1 MVPAL
6 GVLSFGILHRVP
18 ALGASSFGI
27 FHRVPA
33 LGVLSFGILHRVP
46 ALGVLSFGIL
56 HMVPALGVLSFGIFH
71 RVPALGV
78 LSFGILHRVPALG
91 VLSFGILHRVPAL
104 GASSFGILHMVP
116 ALGVLS
122 FGILHRVPALVNGYA
137 KVGRVLAVLGAS
149 GSGKSTLLDTLTFRS
164 DGNLSVQGNIMANGE
179 PVDSSITSVMA
190 YVQQDEFFITK
201 LTVREHLQFQAALR
215 MNSEYHF
222 HSKLEKVENLL
233 VELDLIDCADTL
245 IGQPHCNG
253 ITLCERKKLSI
264 ASELLTN
271 QPVIFYDEP
280 THGLDAD
287 AAMDIIQTLKG
298 FASIGHTVI
307 CTFRK
312 TSSQL
317 YGLFDNIMLLA
328 DGRCVYFGS
337 PSQAIHFFSTMGYT
351 CPPYYCP
358 ADYFLHILATL
369 PDSIEELCKS
379 FDNSSFGSKAYET
392 RQDETFKARV
402 RRSSSVRDRL
412 QKIKYYNTDWCTQ
425 FANLLWRN
433 FVAMKRSIFLFHVHF
448 LHLVVIRE
456 ELPLIVY
463 ENKIGLYRF
472 DSYLIARYMAQLP
485 SSILYPIVSSTIVY
499 WMTGLNPGWRN
510 YFVFVGI
517 IILVTNAGAS
527 FGLFLSVLTSSQNV
541 IIIIS
546 MIFILPVLTMGGYF
560 INIASSPVY
569 LEWLE
574 YFSWYKYAFE
584 ALSINQ
590 WKDLDAKGCNYSI
603 KVQCMESGEN
613 VLKQLSI
620 DQVVLGV
627 IVHIFRKWEFNL
639 NLKVTLL
646 YKTQLL
652 SQIYKL
658 PGYLYIKIDASIVLK
673 TEGKRSKAGR
683 GRGKKGKSLTAACAS
698 VSDSMSEKSFPT
710 LGSHHKAPLRSTSEN
725 LRELSR
731 SDSLL
736 EVAGSTI
743 ETRPSKQF
751 AVEVTERAVDSTG
764 TTMVDLNS
772 PNTEFAS
779 PPDITEANEH
789 RSTAFAGR
797 SEFPVTTVMDI
808 DKWHVPSGAPTST
821 LSLAVKSACPSE
833 TEPVQPTCTSPLPT
847 QPECITQSQGQ
858 AQLPPCTGTSQ
869 GDKRL
874 SQGEE
879 MA

>member
-1 MVPAL
+1 MDFSEVRAWPDSESDYEREYREELPLRSTYFTQQHFEDSGTSEVVIRQAGNIPNQFTESETAFTNGDCFRFRSPSPSTIFSDAAIAL
-6 GVLSFGILHRVP
+6 TWTGITVTPVQHTY
-18 ALGASSFGI
+18 SSYEPFYSRKLVNSRQLLRG
-27 FHRVPA
+27 
-33 LGVLSFGILHRVP
+33 
-46 ALGVLSFGIL
+46 
-56 HMVPALGVLSFGIFH
+56 
-71 RVPALGV
+71 
-78 LSFGILHRVPALG
+78 
-91 VLSFGILHRVPAL
+91 
-104 GASSFGILHMVP
+104 
-116 ALGVLS
+116 
-122 FGILHRVPALVNGYA
+122 VNGYA

-448 LHLVVIRE
+448 LHLVVSIALLYYSIIICVPPPCPSTSTSTLSLNQYLHPVPQPVPPPCPSTSTSTLSLNQYLHPIHQPVPSSCPSTSTSTLSLNQYLHPIHQPVPSSYPSTSTFILSLNQYLHPVPQPVPPPCPSTNTSTLSLNQYLHPVPQPVPPPCPSTSTSTLSLNQYLYTIPQPVPLHYHSTSTFILSLNQLLQYLHPVPQPVPPPCPSTSTSTLSLNQYLYPIPQPVIRE

-620 DQVVLGV
+620 DQDNLLFDFVALAALCIGFQILSLVVL
-627 IVHIFRKWEFNL
+627 L
-639 NLKVTLL
+639 LKR
-646 YKTQLL
+646 YDK
-652 SQIYKL
+652 Y
-658 PGYLYIKIDASIVLK
+658 
-673 TEGKRSKAGR
+673 
-683 GRGKKGKSLTAACAS
+683 
-698 VSDSMSEKSFPT
+698 
-710 LGSHHKAPLRSTSEN
+710 
-725 LRELSR
+725 
-731 SDSLL
+731 
-736 EVAGSTI
+736 
-743 ETRPSKQF
+743 RP
-751 AVEVTERAVDSTG
+751 V
-764 TTMVDLNS
+764 
-772 PNTEFAS
+772 
-779 PPDITEANEH
+779 
-789 RSTAFAGR
+789 
-797 SEFPVTTVMDI
+797 
-808 DKWHVPSGAPTST
+808 
-821 LSLAVKSACPSE
+821 
-833 TEPVQPTCTSPLPT
+833 
-847 QPECITQSQGQ
+847 
-858 AQLPPCTGTSQ
+858 
-869 GDKRL
+869 
-874 SQGEE
+874 
-879 MA
+879 